1 MLIVKGGST
10 IMDAEK
16 KSTLWGKVKCFALNH
31 SDEIKEGIFLGSIAC
46 AASGYLINSI
56 SRAKRSHRK

>member
-1 MLIVKGGST
+1 
-10 IMDAEK
+10 MDAEK
-16 KSTLWGKVKCFALNH
+16 KSTLWGKVKCFTLNH